1 MHNNICTWVASRT
14 AAEVTMAAN
23 DFYYEDVGYDDFPC
37 LSCFEDRDWCRC
49 DEEN

>member
-1 MHNNICTWVASRT
+1 MSNNICTWKVVAT
-14 AAEVTMAAN
+14 TAAN